1 MKKTSPL
8 MKILPIAVLAAVLV
22 YFAVQLY
29 NYLSDPVN
37 TTLVIA
43 GQAEDTIALNGWLLR
58 DEEVLPAQSGTLS
71 RVRQE
76 GERVG
81 VGQVLA
87 RVYANDGALQTV
99 SQIETLELQLQQLQF
114 ALTSYLNPD
123 AALKLDTSITGDILT
138 LRQSLTGG
146 DYTAAEGDIA
156 PLKAAVLK
164 RDHPYASQ
172 EEIQTEIK
180 SVEGQIKSLEA
191 SLSGTTVTA
200 RASGTY
206 SAVCDGYETVLT
218 KAFLEDVTPGK
229 LARLRPVDEQ
239 SNMGKLIYGDTWY
252 YVVTLPEEQA
262 SYLKSQGAVTLRFAK
277 GFDQNIRMQVVSVS
291 APEDGQAAVTLSCR
305 KYLAQTTL
313 LRHQAAEV
321 CRREPWEDGWKLTY
335 VPPVEAA
342 LGLLET
348 GMSRRRAVALL
359 WGSPPTEGERSL
371 WQRAQQRLGALSG
384 QALRGLAAN
393 AYCTSSS
400 IKHFSASSCC
410 WHTPEKVSSASF
422 SKEERYFTSTA
433 PGAAP
438 PISSCT
444 SSR

>member
-114 ALTSYLNPD
+114 ARTSYLNPD

-180 SVEGQIKSLEA
+180 SVEGQIKSLED

-218 KAFLEDVTPGK
+218 KAFLEGLTPGK

-313 LRHQAAEV
+313 LRHQAADVILRTYEGLRVPSNALRVSEEGVTGVYCVDGSTAAFRPVTVLYQGQGYALVHAADGASDTQTLRVGDEV
-321 CRREPWEDGWKLTY
+321 IAT
-335 VPPVEAA
+335 A
-342 LGLLET
+342 
-348 GMSRRRAVALL
+348 
-359 WGSPPTEGERSL
+359 
-371 WQRAQQRLGALSG
+371 GALREG
-384 QALRGLAAN
+384 
-393 AYCTSSS
+393 
-400 IKHFSASSCC
+400 
-410 WHTPEKVSSASF
+410 KVI
-422 SKEERYFTSTA
+422 R
-433 PGAAP
+433 
-438 PISSCT
+438 
-444 SSR
+444 

>member
-22 YFAVQLY
+22 YFAMQLY

-37 TTLVIA
+37 TTLVVA

-58 DEEVLPAQSGTLS
+58 DEEVLPAQNGTLS

-164 RDHPYASQ
+164 RDHSYASQ

-277 GFDQNIRMQVVSVS
+277 GFDQNIRMQVVSMS

-313 LRHQAAEV
+313 LRHQAADVILHTYEGLRVPSNALRVSEEGVTGVYCVDGSTAAFRPVTVLYQGQGYALVRAADGASDTQTLRVGDEV
-321 CRREPWEDGWKLTY
+321 IAT
-335 VPPVEAA
+335 A
-342 LGLLET
+342 
-348 GMSRRRAVALL
+348 
-359 WGSPPTEGERSL
+359 
-371 WQRAQQRLGALSG
+371 GALSDG
-384 QALRGLAAN
+384 
-393 AYCTSSS
+393 
-400 IKHFSASSCC
+400 
-410 WHTPEKVSSASF
+410 KVI
-422 SKEERYFTSTA
+422 R
-433 PGAAP
+433 
-438 PISSCT
+438 
-444 SSR
+444 

>member
-8 MKILPIAVLAAVLV
+8 MKILPIAVLTAVLV

-58 DEEVLPAQSGTLS
+58 DEEVLPAQNGTLS
-71 RVRQE
+71 RARQE

-164 RDHPYASQ
+164 RDHSYASQ

-218 KAFLEDVTPGK
+218 KAFLEEVTPGK

-313 LRHQAAEV
+313 LRHQAADVILRTYEGLRVPSNALRVSEEGVTGVYCVDGSTAAFRPVTVLYQGQGYALVQPAEGASDTQTLRVGDEV
-321 CRREPWEDGWKLTY
+321 IAT
-335 VPPVEAA
+335 A
-342 LGLLET
+342 
-348 GMSRRRAVALL
+348 
-359 WGSPPTEGERSL
+359 
-371 WQRAQQRLGALSG
+371 GALSDG
-384 QALRGLAAN
+384 
-393 AYCTSSS
+393 
-400 IKHFSASSCC
+400 
-410 WHTPEKVSSASF
+410 KVI
-422 SKEERYFTSTA
+422 R
-433 PGAAP
+433 
-438 PISSCT
+438 
-444 SSR
+444 

>member
-37 TTLVIA
+37 TTLVVA

-58 DEEVLPAQSGTLS
+58 DEEVLPAQNGTLS

-138 LRQSLTGG
+138 LRQALTGG

-180 SVEGQIKSLEA
+180 
-191 SLSGTTVTA
+191 
-200 RASGTY
+200 Y
-206 SAVCDGYETVLT
+206 
-218 KAFLEDVTPGK
+218 
-229 LARLRPVDEQ
+229 
-239 SNMGKLIYGDTWY
+239 
-252 YVVTLPEEQA
+252 
-262 SYLKSQGAVTLRFAK
+262 
-277 GFDQNIRMQVVSVS
+277 
-291 APEDGQAAVTLSCR
+291 
-305 KYLAQTTL
+305 
-313 LRHQAAEV
+313 
-321 CRREPWEDGWKLTY
+321 
-335 VPPVEAA
+335 
-342 LGLLET
+342 
-348 GMSRRRAVALL
+348 
-359 WGSPPTEGERSL
+359 
-371 WQRAQQRLGALSG
+371 
-384 QALRGLAAN
+384 
-393 AYCTSSS
+393 
-400 IKHFSASSCC
+400 
-410 WHTPEKVSSASF
+410 
-422 SKEERYFTSTA
+422 
-433 PGAAP
+433 
-438 PISSCT
+438 
-444 SSR
+444 

>member
-8 MKILPIAVLAAVLV
+8 MKILPIAVLTAVLV

-37 TTLVIA
+37 TTLVVA

-164 RDHPYASQ
+164 RDHSYASQ

-200 RASGTY
+200 RALGTY

-218 KAFLEDVTPGK
+218 KAFLEEVTPGK

-313 LRHQAAEV
+313 LRHQAADVILHTYEGLRVPSNALRVSEEGVTGVYCVDGSTAAFRPVTVLYQGQGYALVRAADGASDTQTLRVGDEV
-321 CRREPWEDGWKLTY
+321 IAT
-335 VPPVEAA
+335 A
-342 LGLLET
+342 
-348 GMSRRRAVALL
+348 
-359 WGSPPTEGERSL
+359 
-371 WQRAQQRLGALSG
+371 GALSDG
-384 QALRGLAAN
+384 
-393 AYCTSSS
+393 
-400 IKHFSASSCC
+400 
-410 WHTPEKVSSASF
+410 KVI
-422 SKEERYFTSTA
+422 R
-433 PGAAP
+433 
-438 PISSCT
+438 
-444 SSR
+444 

>member
-37 TTLVIA
+37 TTLVTE

-87 RVYANDGALQTV
+87 RIYANDGALQTV
-99 SQIETLELQLQQLQF
+99 SQIETLELQLQQLQY
-114 ALTSYLNPD
+114 ALPSYLNPD

-138 LRQSLTGG
+138 LRQALTGG

-218 KAFLEDVTPGK
+218 KAFLEEVTPGK

-277 GFDQNIRMQVVSVS
+277 GFDQNIRMQVVAVS

-313 LRHQAAEV
+313 LRHQAADV
-321 CRREPWEDGWKLTY
+321 ILRTY
-335 VPPVEAA
+335 EGLRVP
-342 LGLLET
+342 
-348 GMSRRRAVALL
+348 SN
-359 WGSPPTEGERSL
+359 
-371 WQRAQQRLGALSG
+371 
-384 QALRGLAAN
+384 ALRVSEEGVTGV
-393 AYCTSSS
+393 YC
-400 IKHFSASSCC
+400 
-410 WHTPEKVSSASF
+410 VDG
-422 SKEERYFTSTA
+422 STA
-433 PGAAP
+433 AFRPVTVLYQGQGYALVQPAEGVSDTRTLRVGDEV
-438 PISSCT
+438 IATAGTLSDGKVI
-444 SSR
+444 R

>member
-8 MKILPIAVLAAVLV
+8 MKILPIAVLTAVLV

-37 TTLVIA
+37 TTLVVA

-58 DEEVLPAQSGTLS
+58 DEEVLPAQNGTLS

-164 RDHPYASQ
+164 RDHSYASQ

-313 LRHQAAEV
+313 LRHQAADVILRTYEGLRVPSNALRVSEEGVTGVYCVDGSTAAFRPVTVLYQGQGYALVQPAEGASDTQTLRVGDEV
-321 CRREPWEDGWKLTY
+321 IAT
-335 VPPVEAA
+335 A
-342 LGLLET
+342 
-348 GMSRRRAVALL
+348 
-359 WGSPPTEGERSL
+359 
-371 WQRAQQRLGALSG
+371 GALSDG
-384 QALRGLAAN
+384 
-393 AYCTSSS
+393 
-400 IKHFSASSCC
+400 
-410 WHTPEKVSSASF
+410 KVI
-422 SKEERYFTSTA
+422 R
-433 PGAAP
+433 
-438 PISSCT
+438 
-444 SSR
+444 

>member
-146 DYTAAEGDIA
+146 DYTAADSDIA
-156 PLKAAVLK
+156 QLKAAVLK
-164 RDHPYASQ
+164 RDHPYTSQ
-172 EEIQTEIK
+172 EEIETEIK
-180 SVEGQIKSLEA
+180 AVEGQISSLKA
-191 SLSGTTVTA
+191 SLSGATTITA
-200 RASGTY
+200 KAAGTY

-313 LRHQAAEV
+313 LRHQAADVILRTYEGLRVPSNALRVSEEGVTGVYCVDGSTAAFRPVTVLYQGQGYALVQPADGASDTQTLRVGDEV
-321 CRREPWEDGWKLTY
+321 IAT
-335 VPPVEAA
+335 A
-342 LGLLET
+342 
-348 GMSRRRAVALL
+348 
-359 WGSPPTEGERSL
+359 
-371 WQRAQQRLGALSG
+371 GALSDG
-384 QALRGLAAN
+384 
-393 AYCTSSS
+393 
-400 IKHFSASSCC
+400 
-410 WHTPEKVSSASF
+410 KVI
-422 SKEERYFTSTA
+422 R
-433 PGAAP
+433 
-438 PISSCT
+438 
-444 SSR
+444 

>member
-37 TTLVIA
+37 TTLVVA

-58 DEEVLPAQSGTLS
+58 DEEVLPAQNGTLS

-138 LRQSLTGG
+138 LRQALTGG

-164 RDHPYASQ
+164 RDHSYASQ

-218 KAFLEDVTPGK
+218 KAFLEEVTPGK

-313 LRHQAAEV
+313 LRHQAADVILRTYEGLRVPSNALRVSEEGVTGVYCVDGSTAAFRPVTVLYQGQGYALVQPAEGASDTRTLRVGDEV
-321 CRREPWEDGWKLTY
+321 IAT
-335 VPPVEAA
+335 A
-342 LGLLET
+342 
-348 GMSRRRAVALL
+348 
-359 WGSPPTEGERSL
+359 
-371 WQRAQQRLGALSG
+371 GALSDG
-384 QALRGLAAN
+384 
-393 AYCTSSS
+393 
-400 IKHFSASSCC
+400 
-410 WHTPEKVSSASF
+410 KVI
-422 SKEERYFTSTA
+422 R
-433 PGAAP
+433 
-438 PISSCT
+438 
-444 SSR
+444 

>member
-71 RVRQE
+71 RARQE

-313 LRHQAAEV
+313 RHQAADVILRTYEGLRVPSNALRVSEEGVTGVYCVDGSTAAFRPVTVLYQGQGYALVRAADGASDTQTLRVGDEV
-321 CRREPWEDGWKLTY
+321 IAT
-335 VPPVEAA
+335 A
-342 LGLLET
+342 
-348 GMSRRRAVALL
+348 
-359 WGSPPTEGERSL
+359 
-371 WQRAQQRLGALSG
+371 GALSDG
-384 QALRGLAAN
+384 
-393 AYCTSSS
+393 
-400 IKHFSASSCC
+400 
-410 WHTPEKVSSASF
+410 KVI
-422 SKEERYFTSTA
+422 R
-433 PGAAP
+433 
-438 PISSCT
+438 
-444 SSR
+444 

>member
-37 TTLVIA
+37 TTLVTE

-58 DEEVLPAQSGTLS
+58 DEEVLPAQNGTLS

-138 LRQSLTGG
+138 LRQALTGG

-200 RASGTY
+200 RASGPY

-313 LRHQAAEV
+313 LRHQAADV
-321 CRREPWEDGWKLTY
+321 ILRTY
-335 VPPVEAA
+335 EGLRVP
-342 LGLLET
+342 
-348 GMSRRRAVALL
+348 SN
-359 WGSPPTEGERSL
+359 
-371 WQRAQQRLGALSG
+371 
-384 QALRGLAAN
+384 ALRVSEEGVTGV
-393 AYCTSSS
+393 YC
-400 IKHFSASSCC
+400 
-410 WHTPEKVSSASF
+410 VDG
-422 SKEERYFTSTA
+422 STA
-433 PGAAP
+433 AFRPVTVLYQGQGYALVQPAEGVSDTRTLRVGDEV
-438 PISSCT
+438 IATAGTLSDGKVI
-444 SSR
+444 R

>member
-29 NYLSDPVN
+29 NYLSDPVT
-37 TTLVIA
+37 TTLVTE

-58 DEEVLPAQSGTLS
+58 DEEVLPAQNGTLS

-164 RDHPYASQ
+164 RDHSYASQ

-218 KAFLEDVTPGK
+218 KAFLEEVTPGK

-313 LRHQAAEV
+313 LRHQAADVILRTYEGLRVPSNALRVSEEGVTGVYCVDGSTAAFRPVTGLYQGQGYARVQPAEGASDTQTLRVGDEV
-321 CRREPWEDGWKLTY
+321 IAT
-335 VPPVEAA
+335 A
-342 LGLLET
+342 
-348 GMSRRRAVALL
+348 
-359 WGSPPTEGERSL
+359 
-371 WQRAQQRLGALSG
+371 GALSDG
-384 QALRGLAAN
+384 
-393 AYCTSSS
+393 
-400 IKHFSASSCC
+400 
-410 WHTPEKVSSASF
+410 KVI
-422 SKEERYFTSTA
+422 R
-433 PGAAP
+433 
-438 PISSCT
+438 
-444 SSR
+444 

>member
-8 MKILPIAVLAAVLV
+8 MKILPIAVLTAVLV

-37 TTLVIA
+37 TTLVVA

-164 RDHPYASQ
+164 RDHSYASQ

-206 SAVCDGYETVLT
+206 SAVCDGSETVLT
-218 KAFLEDVTPGK
+218 KAFLEEVTPGK

-313 LRHQAAEV
+313 LRHQAADVILHTYEGLRVPSNTLRVSEEGVTGVYCVDGSTAAFRPVTVLYQGQGYALVRAADGASDTQTLRVGDEV
-321 CRREPWEDGWKLTY
+321 IAT
-335 VPPVEAA
+335 A
-342 LGLLET
+342 
-348 GMSRRRAVALL
+348 
-359 WGSPPTEGERSL
+359 
-371 WQRAQQRLGALSG
+371 GALSDG
-384 QALRGLAAN
+384 
-393 AYCTSSS
+393 
-400 IKHFSASSCC
+400 
-410 WHTPEKVSSASF
+410 KVI
-422 SKEERYFTSTA
+422 R
-433 PGAAP
+433 
-438 PISSCT
+438 
-444 SSR
+444 

>member
-37 TTLVIA
+37 TTLVVA

-58 DEEVLPAQSGTLS
+58 DEEVLPAQNGTLS

-99 SQIETLELQLQQLQF
+99 SQIETLDLQLQQLQF

-164 RDHPYASQ
+164 RDHSYASQ

-218 KAFLEDVTPGK
+218 KAFLEEVTPGK

-313 LRHQAAEV
+313 LRHQAADVILRTYEGLRVPSNALRVSEEGVTGVYCVDGSTAAFRPVTVLYQGQGYALVQPAEGASDTQTLRVGDEV
-321 CRREPWEDGWKLTY
+321 IAT
-335 VPPVEAA
+335 A
-342 LGLLET
+342 
-348 GMSRRRAVALL
+348 
-359 WGSPPTEGERSL
+359 
-371 WQRAQQRLGALSG
+371 GALSDG
-384 QALRGLAAN
+384 
-393 AYCTSSS
+393 
-400 IKHFSASSCC
+400 
-410 WHTPEKVSSASF
+410 KVI
-422 SKEERYFTSTA
+422 R
-433 PGAAP
+433 
-438 PISSCT
+438 
-444 SSR
+444 

>member
-22 YFAVQLY
+22 YFAMQLY

-37 TTLVIA
+37 TTLVVA
-43 GQAEDTIALNGWLLR
+43 GQAEATIALNGWLLR
-58 DEEVLPAQSGTLS
+58 DEEVLPAQNGTLS

-164 RDHPYASQ
+164 RDHSYASQ

-218 KAFLEDVTPGK
+218 KAFLEEVTPGK

-313 LRHQAAEV
+313 LRHQAADVILRTYEGLRVPSNALRVSEEGVTGVYCVDGSTAAFRPVTVLYQGQGYALVQPADGASDTQTLRVGDEV
-321 CRREPWEDGWKLTY
+321 IAT
-335 VPPVEAA
+335 A
-342 LGLLET
+342 
-348 GMSRRRAVALL
+348 
-359 WGSPPTEGERSL
+359 
-371 WQRAQQRLGALSG
+371 GALSDG
-384 QALRGLAAN
+384 
-393 AYCTSSS
+393 
-400 IKHFSASSCC
+400 
-410 WHTPEKVSSASF
+410 KVI
-422 SKEERYFTSTA
+422 R
-433 PGAAP
+433 
-438 PISSCT
+438 
-444 SSR
+444 

>member
-37 TTLVIA
+37 TTLVVA

-218 KAFLEDVTPGK
+218 KAFLEDLTPGK

-313 LRHQAAEV
+313 LRHQAADV
-321 CRREPWEDGWKLTY
+321 ILRTY
-335 VPPVEAA
+335 EGLRVP
-342 LGLLET
+342 
-348 GMSRRRAVALL
+348 SN
-359 WGSPPTEGERSL
+359 
-371 WQRAQQRLGALSG
+371 
-384 QALRGLAAN
+384 ALRVSEEGVTGV
-393 AYCTSSS
+393 YC
-400 IKHFSASSCC
+400 
-410 WHTPEKVSSASF
+410 VDG
-422 SKEERYFTSTA
+422 STA
-433 PGAAP
+433 AFRPVTVLYQGQGYALVQPAEGVSDTRTLRVGDEV
-438 PISSCT
+438 IATAGTLSDGKVI
-444 SSR
+444 R

>member
-164 RDHPYASQ
+164 RDHSYASQ

-218 KAFLEDVTPGK
+218 KAFLEEVTPGK

-313 LRHQAAEV
+313 LRHQAADVILHTYEGLRVPSNALRVSEEGVTGVYCVDGSTAAFRPVTVLYQGQGYALVRAADGASDTQTLRVGDEV
-321 CRREPWEDGWKLTY
+321 IAT
-335 VPPVEAA
+335 A
-342 LGLLET
+342 
-348 GMSRRRAVALL
+348 
-359 WGSPPTEGERSL
+359 
-371 WQRAQQRLGALSG
+371 GALSDG
-384 QALRGLAAN
+384 
-393 AYCTSSS
+393 
-400 IKHFSASSCC
+400 
-410 WHTPEKVSSASF
+410 KVI
-422 SKEERYFTSTA
+422 R
-433 PGAAP
+433 
-438 PISSCT
+438 
-444 SSR
+444 

>member
-37 TTLVIA
+37 TTLVVA

-58 DEEVLPAQSGTLS
+58 DEEVLPAQNGTLS

-138 LRQSLTGG
+138 RRQALTGG

-164 RDHPYASQ
+164 RDHSYASQ

-229 LARLRPVDEQ
+229 LARLQPVDEQ

-313 LRHQAAEV
+313 LRHQAADV
-321 CRREPWEDGWKLTY
+321 ILRTY
-335 VPPVEAA
+335 EGLRVP
-342 LGLLET
+342 
-348 GMSRRRAVALL
+348 SN
-359 WGSPPTEGERSL
+359 
-371 WQRAQQRLGALSG
+371 
-384 QALRGLAAN
+384 ALRVSEEGVTGV
-393 AYCTSSS
+393 YC
-400 IKHFSASSCC
+400 
-410 WHTPEKVSSASF
+410 VDG
-422 SKEERYFTSTA
+422 STA
-433 PGAAP
+433 AFRPVTVLYQGQGYALVQPAEGVSDTRTLRVGDEV
-438 PISSCT
+438 IATAGTLSDGKVI
-444 SSR
+444 R

>member
-8 MKILPIAVLAAVLV
+8 MKILPIAVLTAVLV

-37 TTLVIA
+37 TTLVVA

-58 DEEVLPAQSGTLS
+58 DEEVLPAQNGTLS

-138 LRQSLTGG
+138 LRQALTGG

-164 RDHPYASQ
+164 RDHSYASQ

-180 SVEGQIKSLEA
+180 SVEGQIKSLES

-218 KAFLEDVTPGK
+218 KAFLEEVTPGK

-313 LRHQAAEV
+313 LRHQAADVILRTYEGLRVPSNALRVSEEGVTGVYCVDGSTAAFRPVTVLYQGQGYALVRAADRASDTRTLRVGDEV
-321 CRREPWEDGWKLTY
+321 IAT
-335 VPPVEAA
+335 A
-342 LGLLET
+342 
-348 GMSRRRAVALL
+348 
-359 WGSPPTEGERSL
+359 
-371 WQRAQQRLGALSG
+371 GALSDG
-384 QALRGLAAN
+384 
-393 AYCTSSS
+393 
-400 IKHFSASSCC
+400 
-410 WHTPEKVSSASF
+410 KVI
-422 SKEERYFTSTA
+422 R
-433 PGAAP
+433 
-438 PISSCT
+438 
-444 SSR
+444 

>member
-37 TTLVIA
+37 TTLVVA

-71 RVRQE
+71 RARQE
-76 GERVG
+76 GEWVG

-218 KAFLEDVTPGK
+218 KAFLEDLTPGK

-313 LRHQAAEV
+313 LRHQAADVILRTYEGLRVPSNALRVSEEGVTGVYCVDGSTAAFRPVTVLYQGQGYALVRAADGASDTQTLRVGDEV
-321 CRREPWEDGWKLTY
+321 IAT
-335 VPPVEAA
+335 A
-342 LGLLET
+342 
-348 GMSRRRAVALL
+348 
-359 WGSPPTEGERSL
+359 
-371 WQRAQQRLGALSG
+371 GALSDG
-384 QALRGLAAN
+384 
-393 AYCTSSS
+393 
-400 IKHFSASSCC
+400 
-410 WHTPEKVSSASF
+410 KVI
-422 SKEERYFTSTA
+422 R
-433 PGAAP
+433 
-438 PISSCT
+438 
-444 SSR
+444 

>member
-37 TTLVIA
+37 TTLVVA

-58 DEEVLPAQSGTLS
+58 DEEVLPAQNGTLS

-164 RDHPYASQ
+164 RDHSYASQ

-218 KAFLEDVTPGK
+218 KAFLEEVTPGK

-313 LRHQAAEV
+313 LRHQAADVILHTYEGLRVPSNALRVSEEGVTGVYCVDGSTAAFRPVTVLYQGQGYALVRAADGASDTQTLRVGDEV
-321 CRREPWEDGWKLTY
+321 IAT
-335 VPPVEAA
+335 A
-342 LGLLET
+342 
-348 GMSRRRAVALL
+348 
-359 WGSPPTEGERSL
+359 
-371 WQRAQQRLGALSG
+371 GALSDG
-384 QALRGLAAN
+384 
-393 AYCTSSS
+393 
-400 IKHFSASSCC
+400 
-410 WHTPEKVSSASF
+410 KVI
-422 SKEERYFTSTA
+422 R
-433 PGAAP
+433 
-438 PISSCT
+438 
-444 SSR
+444 